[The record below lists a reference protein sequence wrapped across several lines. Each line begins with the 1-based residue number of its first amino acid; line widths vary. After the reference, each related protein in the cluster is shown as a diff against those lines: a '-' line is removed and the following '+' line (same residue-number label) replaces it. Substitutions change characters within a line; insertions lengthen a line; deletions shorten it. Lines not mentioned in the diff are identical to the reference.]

1 MRSVFLSNTKI
12 IDATI
17 DAFVGL
23 QKIKLLL
30 IHKLFIHQ
38 KHNHMYN
45 IIK

>member
-23 QKIKLLL
+23 Q
-30 IHKLFIHQ
+30 
-38 KHNHMYN
+38 NE
-45 IIK
+45 IIIYQYIFF